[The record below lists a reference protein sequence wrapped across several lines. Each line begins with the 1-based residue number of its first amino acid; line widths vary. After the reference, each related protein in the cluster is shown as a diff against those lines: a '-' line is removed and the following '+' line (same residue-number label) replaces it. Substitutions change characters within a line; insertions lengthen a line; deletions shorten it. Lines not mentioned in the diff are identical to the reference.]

1 MLSLGFLLRNDA
13 QFRRIAEA
21 WEGLSDAQRA
31 RVMEIIEGE
40 GTAQ

>member
-1 MLSLGFLLRNDA
+1 LALLAQSDP

-31 RVMEIIEGE
+31 RVMEIIEAG